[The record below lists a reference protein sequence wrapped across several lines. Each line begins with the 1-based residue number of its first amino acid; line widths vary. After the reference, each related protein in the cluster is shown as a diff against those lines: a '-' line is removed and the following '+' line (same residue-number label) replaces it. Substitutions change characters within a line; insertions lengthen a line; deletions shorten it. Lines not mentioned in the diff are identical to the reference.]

1 MEDRDL
7 NLEEVESTSDLIEV
21 EETKANEE
29 TKEIDTVDNV
39 EEVTDKNETETE
51 DKETVEETEDT
62 PEPVEVPLYLVVEE
76 DGKVVD
82 LSFEDGVFYQNV
94 SEDIDIE
101 LVKSELGIGANLYWD
116 GYLYVREID
125 WKEENDRLKSE
136 IHELKQLVADGKR
149 ENEQMLLEMLDLLSG
164 AEIKKE

>member
-1 MEDRDL
+1 MEDK
-7 NLEEVESTSDLIEV
+7 DLILEDV
-21 EETKANEE
+21 VE
-29 TKEIDTVDNV
+29 TKETDTVDT
-39 EEVTDKNETETE
+39 TDT
-51 DKETVEETEDT
+51 DTVEETESVDDT
-62 PEPVEVPLYLVVEE
+62 EEPVEVPLYLVVEE

-101 LVKSELGIGANLYWD
+101 LVKSGLGVGENLYWD
-116 GYLYVREID
+116 GYLYEKEVD

-136 IHELKQLVADGKR
+136 IHELKKQVADGKR
-149 ENEQMLLEMLDLLSG
+149 ENEQMLLDMLDLLSG

>member
-1 MEDRDL
+1 MVDKDL

-21 EETKANEE
+21 EETKTKEE

-51 DKETVEETEDT
+51 DKETVEETKDT
-62 PEPVEVPLYLVVEE
+62 PEPNEVPLYLVVEE

-101 LVKSELGIGANLYWD
+101 LVKSELGIGDNLYWD
-116 GYLYVREID
+116 GYLYVKEID
-125 WKEENDRLKSE
+125 WKEEND
-136 IHELKQLVADGKR
+136 ILKQEIKALQQTIVAERKN
-149 ENEQMLLEMLDLLSG
+149 NETQMLEIMELMMGML
-164 AEIKKE
+164 

>member
-1 MEDRDL
+1 MEDKDL
-7 NLEEVESTSDLIEV
+7 SLEEVESTSDLIEV
-21 EETKANEE
+21 EETKTKEE

-51 DKETVEETEDT
+51 DKETVEETKDT
-62 PEPVEVPLYLVVEE
+62 PEPNEVPLYLVIEE

-101 LVKSELGIGANLYWD
+101 LVKSELGIGDNLYWD
-116 GYLYVREID
+116 GYLYVKEID
-125 WKEENDRLKSE
+125 WKEEND
-136 IHELKQLVADGKR
+136 ILKQEIKALQQTIVAERKN
-149 ENEQMLLEMLDLLSG
+149 NETQMLEIMELMMGML
-164 AEIKKE
+164 